1 MIIVTLFNDDVIK
14 IDGQWFVYYIII
26 RILLEKIS
34 IFELVLV
41 VVVESYMFLFC
52 FKKDSLEHPFNVVK
66 RLSLKSCQI
75 FLKVQKLVLLRLL
88 TFLSKKSTKFI
99 LVKKH

>member
-1 MIIVTLFNDDVIK
+1 MYVIK

-41 VVVESYMFLFC
+41 VVVVESYMF
-52 FKKDSLEHPFNVVK
+52 LEHPFNVVK
-66 RLSLKSCQI
+66 CLSLKSCQI
-75 FLKVQKLVLLRLL
+75 FLQVQKLSFFAYLHSYL
-88 TFLSKKSTKFI
+88 FLDKI
-99 LVKKH
+99 